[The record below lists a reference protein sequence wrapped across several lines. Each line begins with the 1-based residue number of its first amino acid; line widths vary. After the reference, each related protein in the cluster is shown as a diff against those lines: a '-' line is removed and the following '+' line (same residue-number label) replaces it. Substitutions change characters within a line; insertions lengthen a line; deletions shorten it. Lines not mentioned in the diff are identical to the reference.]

1 MKRVLLIPL
10 SIPGVKVMPLAI
22 LGVKLTPL
30 SIPGFKVMTLSIP
43 GVEVMPLA
51 IPGVKVGVN
60 CIDELI
66 VQIFKLFTFTSGQDV
81 KSIGELN
88 RHRFVSAPLG

>member
-22 LGVKLTPL
+22 PGVKLTPL
-30 SIPGFKVMTLSIP
+30 SIPG
-43 GVEVMPLA
+43 VEVTPLS

-66 VQIFKLFTFTSGQDV
+66 VQIFKLFTFTSGPDV